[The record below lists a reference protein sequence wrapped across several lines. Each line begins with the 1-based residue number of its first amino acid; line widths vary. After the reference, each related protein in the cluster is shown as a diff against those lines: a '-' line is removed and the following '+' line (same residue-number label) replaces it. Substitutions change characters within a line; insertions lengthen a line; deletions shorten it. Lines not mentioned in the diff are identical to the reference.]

1 MKEYT
6 LKRKPTR
13 KAGDETRRRAIV
25 PPKPGK
31 GERQP
36 RPYSPADLDALW
48 ATAHRHDWQAI
59 VTLNPPPTARITSW
73 PLLRGTLEKLKVTLT
88 NWKRREAFPACIAV
102 TELDPVQ
109 IHDGQI
115 VANFHIGFLAP
126 LTEDQ
131 RRKLCDYWLKLHGLP
146 DNRGRAFQHDARGGG
161 KRLQDY
167 LAKDIS
173 HREGRRIY
181 VKYPAPWLPERT
193 ECRLWFA
200 VGVKRA
206 PAKEGA
212 RMRSERG
219 FRRRRF
225 DSEHGKTFS
234 GSLTVST
241 RTPDSEHAPPYITAE
256 APTVTVADTASN
268 QEVKSTTESRQECR
282 VCWHRWGRSL
292 WAGSCRCT
300 LAFQNG

>member
-1 MKEYT
+1 M
-6 LKRKPTR
+6 
-13 KAGDETRRRAIV
+13 
-25 PPKPGK
+25 PPRPGK

-36 RPYSPADLDALW
+36 RPYSTADLDALW

-88 NWKRREAFPACIAV
+88 NWRRREGFSACIAV
-102 TELDPVQ
+102 TEFDPDQ

-115 VANFHIGFLAP
+115 VANFHVGFLSP
-126 LTEDQ
+126 LTEEQ
-131 RRKLCDYWLKLHGLP
+131 RKKLCDYWLKLHGLS

-161 KRLQDY
+161 QRLQDY

-173 HREGRRIY
+173 YRGGGRIY

-193 ECRLWFA
+193 ECRLWFTI
-200 VGVKRA
+200 GVKRA
-206 PAKEGA
+206 PAREGA
-212 RMRSERG
+212 RMRSEIG

-225 DSEHGKTFS
+225 DSEHGKTQS

-241 RTPDSEHAPPYITAE
+241 GTADSEHAPPYIT
-256 APTVTVADTASN
+256 PDVSRVTVSN
-268 QEVKSTTESRQECR
+268 VVTSQKVKTTVEPRQECP
-282 VCWHRWGRSL
+282 VCRRRWGRSL
-292 WAGSCRCT
+292 WAGSCRCNP
-300 LAFQNG
+300 AFPNC